1 MEYKAEFQ
9 ITGEIKQYSKFT
21 TSGNPYGFVKIRGGK
36 NEKTYISIS
45 LFGVFLEKLSE
56 SDIGKDVH
64 IEGYISSY
72 KEKSTGNYVN
82 GFTASSIQLID
93 PEPDYEEGPE
103 EVVIDNDELPW

>member
-9 ITGEIKQYSKFT
+9 ITGKIEQYSKFT

-45 LFGVFLEKLSE
+45 LFGVFLEQLSE
-56 SDIGKDVH
+56 SDTGKDVH

-93 PEPDYEEGPE
+93 PEPDYEEGLE

>member
-1 MEYKAEFQ
+1 MEYQAEFQ

-21 TSGNPYGFVKIRGGK
+21 TSGKPYGFVKIRCGK
-36 NEKTYISIS
+36 TGKAYVSVS
-45 LFGVFLEKLSE
+45 LFGIFLEQLSE

-72 KEKSTGNYVN
+72 KEKLTGNYVN

-93 PEPDYEEGPE
+93 SEPEYEEGPE

>member
-1 MEYKAEFQ
+1 MEYQAEFQ
-9 ITGEIKQYSKFT
+9 LTGKIEQYSKFT

-36 NEKTYISIS
+36 TGKVYISIS
-45 LFGVFLEKLSE
+45 LFGVFLEQLSE

-82 GFTASSIQLID
+82 GFTASSIQLVD